1 MTHTRIVLGV
11 SSGAFSNGVL
21 QHRPLILTGAGLPLT
36 QFTLCAVMQKGVT
49 SSSSPRFMKLRDVT
63 RVDPRALCGLPDRV
77 KLKLQACLLA

>member
-1 MTHTRIVLGV
+1 
-11 SSGAFSNGVL
+11 
-21 QHRPLILTGAGLPLT
+21 
-36 QFTLCAVMQKGVT
+36 VT